1 MELYS
6 WYLKITDC
14 LKIPNC
20 KINFFLSH
28 SILKIRYTVSPTFFF
43 RGGELLHSMDE
54 GNLRGVGQAG
64 ETDNKRGV
72 FYSSFFQ
79 GDNYGRDEASVI

>member
-43 RGGELLHSMDE
+43 TGGELLYSMDE
-54 GNLRGVGQAG
+54 GNLRVGG
-64 ETDNKRGV
+64 GRRVKLTIRGGY
-72 FYSSFFQ
+72 FTPHFFR
-79 GDNYGRDEASVI
+79 GIIMVGMRHP

>member
-28 SILKIRYTVSPTFFF
+28 SISKIWYTVSPTFFF
-43 RGGELLHSMDE
+43 MGGELLYSMDE
-54 GNLRGVGQAG
+54 GKGGGSQVV
-64 ETDNKRGV
+64 ETDNKKRGV
-72 FYSSFFQ
+72 FYSSFFFWR
-79 GDNYGRDEASVI
+79 G